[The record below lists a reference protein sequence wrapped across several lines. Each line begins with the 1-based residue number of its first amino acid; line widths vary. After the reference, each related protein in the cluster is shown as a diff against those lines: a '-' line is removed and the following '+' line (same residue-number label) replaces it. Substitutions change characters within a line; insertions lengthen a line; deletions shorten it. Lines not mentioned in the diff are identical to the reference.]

1 MTGLIERLRAQATRR
16 ETPCGAGAT
25 VWHVWGEARPGLP
38 PVVLFHGGSGSW
50 THWVRNI
57 QPLVAA
63 GRQVIAADLPGFGDS
78 ASPPSGGRRR
88 CAGGAAG

>member
-1 MTGLIERLRAQATRR
+1 MTGLIECLRAQATRR

-25 VWHVWGEARPGLP
+25 VWHVWGDARPGQP

-78 ASPPSGGRRR
+78 ASPPSGGD
-88 CAGGAAG
+88 ADALVGAAG

>member
-1 MTGLIERLRAQATRR
+1 MS
-16 ETPCGAGAT
+16 GAT
-25 VWHVWGEARPGLP
+25 SRPGLP

-78 ASPPSGGRRR
+78 ASPPSRGATPMRWWRRWPT
-88 CAGGAAG
+88 A

>member
-16 ETPCGAGAT
+16 ETPCGAGT
-25 VWHVWGEARPGLP
+25 MVWHVWGETRPGLP

-57 QPLVAA
+57 QPAA
-63 GRQVIAADLPGFGDS
+63 
-78 ASPPSGGRRR
+78 PPAHRPRRR
-88 CAGGAAG
+88 PEATPMRWWRRWLTA